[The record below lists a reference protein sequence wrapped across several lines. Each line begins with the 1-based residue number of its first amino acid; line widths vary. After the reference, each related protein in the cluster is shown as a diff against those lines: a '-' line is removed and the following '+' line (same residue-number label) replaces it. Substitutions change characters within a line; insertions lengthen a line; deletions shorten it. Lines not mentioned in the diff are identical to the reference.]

1 MNAPGQGYYAMLY
14 RWRIKPGRE
23 KAFAAAW
30 AGVTER
36 LLDAGSLGS
45 RLHRGND
52 GCWYGYA
59 QWPSPEVRAAA
70 FAKDLSP
77 AASAAMQA
85 AIAET
90 LPAVELTPVADYLQ

>member
-1 MNAPGQGYYAMLY
+1 MNAPGPGYYVVLY
-14 RWRIKPGRE
+14 RWRIKPGHE

-30 AGVTER
+30 AEVTER

-45 RLHRGND
+45 RLHRGDD

-59 QWPSPEVRAAA
+59 QWPSAEVRAAA
-70 FAKDLSP
+70 FAKNLAP
-77 AASAAMQA
+77 GASAAMQA

-90 LPAVELTPVADYLQ
+90 LPSVELTPVADYLQ